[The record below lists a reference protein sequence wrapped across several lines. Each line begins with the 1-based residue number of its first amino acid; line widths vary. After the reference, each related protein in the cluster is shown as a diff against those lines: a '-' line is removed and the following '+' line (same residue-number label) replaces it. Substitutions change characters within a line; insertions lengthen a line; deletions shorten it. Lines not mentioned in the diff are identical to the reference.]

1 MHRSVQQSKKAS
13 QEVAGIATSYDDIRV
28 EMDNN
33 RLDNEQRKS
42 DLKELIA
49 DPLRQISGTMF
60 PELDQLLATAQVQ
73 VSSSGADAGN
83 AVDAAV
89 NKTDDILLAMDNVL
103 KEMFDVESTNEL
115 IDLFRKLIEDHDEVI
130 SATKR
135 LQKKQLLGP

>member
-1 MHRSVQQSKKAS
+1 M
-13 QEVAGIATSYDDIRV
+13 
-28 EMDNN
+28 
-33 RLDNEQRKS
+33 
-42 DLKELIA
+42 
-49 DPLRQISGTMF
+49 
-60 PELDQLLATAQVQ
+60 
-73 VSSSGADAGN
+73 
-83 AVDAAV
+83 